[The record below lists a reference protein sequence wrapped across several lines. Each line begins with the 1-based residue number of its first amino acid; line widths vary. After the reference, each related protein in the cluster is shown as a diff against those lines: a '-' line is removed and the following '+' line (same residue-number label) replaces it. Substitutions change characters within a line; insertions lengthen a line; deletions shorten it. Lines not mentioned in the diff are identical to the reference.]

1 MKIKLIIFCFF
12 LFQSVFSQR
21 EFLDYIVTENNDTI
35 YGTFSNNALF
45 EKNLSP
51 EKNGIKFYSHK
62 ISKMK
67 IIRFNDDIYFRQ
79 STEDGIYK
87 SIPARDSS
95 NFVLKQ
101 KDHF

>member
-21 EFLDYIVTENNDTI
+21 KFLDYIVTKNNDTI

-51 EKNGIKFYSHK
+51 EKNGS
-62 ISKMK
+62 
-67 IIRFNDDIYFRQ
+67 
-79 STEDGIYK
+79 
-87 SIPARDSS
+87 
-95 NFVLKQ
+95 
-101 KDHF
+101 